1 MNRFGAC
8 GRPPP
13 VIEGM
18 ITLKVDNIT
27 YRTTAEALGKIFSVY
42 GDVGDVYIPRDPRTL

>member
-1 MNRFGAC
+1 MNRNQFR

-13 VIEGM
+13 IIEGM
-18 ITLKVDNIT
+18 ITLKVDNVT

-42 GDVGDVYIPRDPRTL
+42 GDIGDVYIPRDPRTL